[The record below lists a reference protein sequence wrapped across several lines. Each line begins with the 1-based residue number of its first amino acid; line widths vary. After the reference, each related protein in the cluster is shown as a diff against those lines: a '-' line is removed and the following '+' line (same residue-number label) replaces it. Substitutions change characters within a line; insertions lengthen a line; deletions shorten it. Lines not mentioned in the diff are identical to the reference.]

1 VRGTSL
7 VDLHTKASS
16 SGKDDDWKPGI
27 RDHERDMSLGGRLMD
42 DGARNKLI
50 QDSRKLGDKFS
61 AGKDGVAIY
70 GHGPS
75 LLHRHNKK
83 PSLV

>member
-16 SGKDDDWKPGI
+16 SGKKDDDGKPGI
-27 RDHERDMSLGGRLMD
+27 WDHERDMSLGGRLMD
-42 DGARNKLI
+42 DSARNKLI

-61 AGKDGVAIY
+61 AGKDGGY
-70 GHGPS
+70 
-75 LLHRHNKK
+75 L
-83 PSLV
+83 